1 MENKKEIVALLL
13 PVLQATRNLS
23 DLIDLTLDETTE
35 IVTATFSNG
44 ATKRA
49 NVAAD
54 SGTSRNAVTIQ
65 NIQDK
70 YNKAKIWHVKRY
82 ACGAYYITQ
91 SVAGKKLYPYT
102 RMTKKRIVGIL
113 EG

>member
-13 PVLQATRNLS
+13 PVLQATRNNLS

-54 SGTSRNAVTIQ
+54 SGTSMIR
-65 NIQDK
+65 D
-70 YNKAKIWHVKRY
+70 
-82 ACGAYYITQ
+82 
-91 SVAGKKLYPYT
+91 
-102 RMTKKRIVGIL
+102 IVGQIV
-113 EG
+113 

>member
-1 MENKKEIVALLL
+1 MQHFSNTSEKIIKNRLTFPVGWNIIITSFPIDWKTERSPHMENKKEIVALLL

-54 SGTSRNAVTIQ
+54 SGTSMIR
-65 NIQDK
+65 D
-70 YNKAKIWHVKRY
+70 
-82 ACGAYYITQ
+82 
-91 SVAGKKLYPYT
+91 
-102 RMTKKRIVGIL
+102 IVGQIV
-113 EG
+113 